1 MLEKL
6 KKNKIIAVV
15 KSDSY
20 ENSYKFASAC
30 IEGGIRTIEV
40 ITTSPGARRLLGEL
54 SRVNDVCLG
63 AGTVLDRE
71 VARQA
76 LDMGAEFIVSPHTD
90 PEIVKFCNENNLFV
104 ISGAFTSSE
113 IVNAWKMGVNMV
125 KIFPSSTVGPGYV
138 KAIKDPLPFVEIFVT
153 GGITLDNIGDYIS
166 SGVSC
171 VGLSSSLLG
180 ANRSVNYHEIVKKSK
195 KFSEKVGGL

>member
-6 KKNKIIAVV
+6 KENKIIAVI

-54 SRVNDVCLG
+54 SGVDNICLG
-63 AGTVLDRE
+63 AGTVLDKE

-76 LDMGAEFIVSPHTD
+76 LEMGAEFIVSPHTD
-90 PEIVKFCNENNLFV
+90 PEIVNFCNENNLFV

-113 IVNAWKMGVNMV
+113 IVSAWKLGVNMV
-125 KIFPSSTVGPGYV
+125 KIFPSSSVGPGYV

-153 GGITLDNIGDYIS
+153 GGITLDNIENYIS

-180 ANRSVNYHEIVKKSK
+180 VSRSVNYHEIVENSK
-195 KFSEKVGGL
+195 KFTEILGGL